1 MDTLILY
8 LRRVHAYDYFTASQ
22 HENERMLAV
31 KTAVASLRIQT
42 NEDDPEGVYEKVRER
57 NEERLTKGSPF
68 PDYMAMLR
76 EEVERYI
83 RDMER
88 LGRDEQKEV
97 WKCCGCEKKFK
108 TSDFLAKHMIAKHED
123 IKFKVLPQ
131 SVRTSRPS
139 CASFT

>member
-1 MDTLILY
+1 
-8 LRRVHAYDYFTASQ
+8 
-22 HENERMLAV
+22 MLAV

-42 NEDDPEGVYEKVRER
+42 NEEDPEGVYEKVRER

-88 LGRDEQKEV
+88 LGRD
-97 WKCCGCEKKFK
+97 
-108 TSDFLAKHMIAKHED
+108 
-123 IKFKVLPQ
+123 
-131 SVRTSRPS
+131 
-139 CASFT
+139 